1 MVILGLTGGIA
12 MGKSVAAANFR
23 RLGVPVQ
30 DSDAEVHRLMAKGGA
45 AIPAID
51 QAFPG
56 VVKAGA
62 VDRGAL
68 GARVFG
74 DPAALKRLEGILH
87 PLVAEA
93 REKFLRENAR
103 RGSRVVVLDI
113 PLLFEVGADALC
125 DAVVVVSAPPQ
136 LQTIRALRRPG
147 MTRERLAAV
156 RARQMPDAEK
166 RRRADFV
173 VPTGLGRA
181 ESLRRLRIVLRRA
194 RKMTGRH
201 WPPR

>member
-30 DSDAEVHRLMAKGGA
+30 DSDAEVHKLMAKGGA
-45 AIPAID
+45 AVPVID
-51 QAFPG
+51 KAFPG
-56 VVKAGA
+56 VVKNGA
-62 VDRGAL
+62 VDRAAL

-74 DPAALKRLEGILH
+74 DPAALKRLESILH

-93 REKFLRENAR
+93 RERFLRAAAR
-103 RGSRVVVLDI
+103 RRERVIVLDI
-113 PLLFEVGADALC
+113 PLLFEVGADKLC
-125 DAVVVVSAPPQ
+125 DAVVVVSAPAS
-136 LQTIRALRRPG
+136 LQRIRVLRRPG
-147 MTRERLAAV
+147 MTEERLAAV
-156 RARQMPDAEK
+156 LSRQMPDAEK

-173 VPTGLGRA
+173 VPTGIGRA
-181 ESLRRLRIVLRRA
+181 ESLRRLRIILQRA
-194 RKMTGRH
+194 RKMKGRH

>member
-12 MGKSVAAANFR
+12 MGKSVAAASFR

-30 DSDAEVHRLMAKGGA
+30 DSDAEVHKLMAKGGGAVA
-45 AIPAID
+45 AIE

-56 VVKAGA
+56 VVKDGA
-62 VDRGAL
+62 VDRTAL
-68 GARVFG
+68 GAKVFG

-87 PLVAEA
+87 PRVAEA
-93 REKFLRENAR
+93 REEFLREHAR
-103 RGSRVVVLDI
+103 RGTRVVVLDI

-125 DAVVVVSAPPQ
+125 DAVVVVSAPAF
-136 LQTIRALRRPG
+136 LQAIRALRRPG
-147 MTRERLAAV
+147 MTPERLAAV
-156 RARQMPDAEK
+156 RARQLPDAEK

-181 ESLRRLRIVLRRA
+181 ESLRRLRIILRRA
-194 RKMTGRH
+194 HQMTGRH